1 VNLKTA
7 FIGHN
12 MQKNGRKTIIFS
24 SYDDIHNPYYA
35 GGGARAIYEIAKRL
49 PASYTIKIITG
60 NYPGA
65 KNYSSKNISYQRL
78 GPAFV
83 GPQLGQLLFHLLL
96 PLSVKKESF
105 DLWIESF
112 TPPFS
117 VSSLPKYTK
126 KPVIGLAHMLSAED
140 MQRKYK
146 LPFHLIEQRGLR
158 NYSHFITIT
167 EETRKKIQIHNKR
180 AKFSIIPNGVE
191 AVKIKSGVKP
201 KQKYI
206 LFLGR
211 IEVNQKG
218 LDLLIEAYAKIADK
232 TEAQLIIAGAGTDNE
247 EKKLQKLIT
256 EKGLKNRI
264 LMKGRV
270 DGKKKSE
277 LLHNAILVVLPS
289 RFETFGNVVLEAMA
303 YGKPLIGFAIN
314 GLHWVSTKCMI
325 KVQPFDTEALAIGLL
340 KVLTDKK
347 TQTTMSK
354 AVRESVKQYSWDK
367 AALAYKQTIH
377 DLL

>member
-1 VNLKTA
+1 MNK
-7 FIGHN
+7 IN
-12 MQKNGRKTIIFS
+12 EKTIIFS
-24 SYDDIHNPYYA
+24 SYDDIDNPYYA

-49 PASYTIKIITG
+49 PATYTIKIITG

-65 KNYSSKNISYQRL
+65 KNYSSKNIHYKRL
-78 GPAFV
+78 GPSFV
-83 GPQLGQLLFHLLL
+83 GPQLGQLIFHLLL

-105 DLWIESF
+105 DVWIESF

-146 LPFHLIEQRGLR
+146 LPFHLIEKRGLK
-158 NYSHFITIT
+158 NYDHFITIT
-167 EETRKKIQIHNKR
+167 EETKKKIQKHNKH

-191 AVKIKSGVKP
+191 AVKIKPGIKI

-218 LDLLIEAYAKIADK
+218 LDLLIDAYAKIVHK
-232 TEAQLIIAGAGTDNE
+232 TDALLIIAGAGTDSE
-247 EKKLQKLIT
+247 QRKLERLIA

-270 DGKKKSE
+270 DGNKKFE
-277 LLHNAILVVLPS
+277 LLQNATLVVIPS

-303 YGKPLIGFAIN
+303 FGKPLIGFAIN
-314 GLHWVSTKCMI
+314 GLHWVSTQCMI
-325 KVQPFDTEALAIGLL
+325 KVKPFDTDALAVGLL
-340 KVLTDKK
+340 KILNEKK
-347 TQTTMSK
+347 TQREMSK
-354 AVRESVKQYSWDK
+354 AVKDSVKEFSWDK
-367 AALAYKQTIH
+367 AALAYMQVLH
-377 DLL
+377 EVL